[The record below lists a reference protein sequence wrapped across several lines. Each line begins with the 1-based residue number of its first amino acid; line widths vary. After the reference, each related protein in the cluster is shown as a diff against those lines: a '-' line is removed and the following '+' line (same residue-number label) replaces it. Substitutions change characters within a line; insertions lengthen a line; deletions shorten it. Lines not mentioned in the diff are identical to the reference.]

1 MELPN
6 DLRFIPLKYPGR
18 CQSCATRL
26 EAGER
31 AHWSPSSKKVWCIDC
46 ASRKGS
52 SVQAASDDVAGGSR
66 NRATNASPLGTR
78 SSKPDADS
86 TPTPWQQLCNYA
98 QRCIEAEAAK
108 SLVPYVKEN
117 SLWFL
122 HPGEEQLVVGNSD
135 STPAPG
141 KLPNRLSSRTRSL
154 IYGWPTV
161 VVTDRDHKPKVA
173 PLFAVQIEPE
183 RGLNNKWKLH
193 ATMEPEF
200 NLAVTASGIFDFSIT
215 EDINELLCHGL
226 PFGDADAFAALAGR
240 TAGVLGLQTV
250 SPLNPMRLESRIGR
264 KQGVYNAAI
273 SVVAEWSGYTSKLR
287 EELRQLQTRKDWSM
301 TAAAHLLPVGFAEKE
316 DKRPPSGPLA
326 APLPSNQSQEE
337 TLERLRREPL
347 TVVTGPPG
355 TGKTQLVVNA
365 VANAW
370 LDGDK
375 VLVTSTNNR
384 AVDVAVDRAAKDVCN
399 GLLVRTGNRDE
410 RVAVPGRITAASE
423 QASELR
429 GNQAAARAGLK
440 RAATERAD
448 LMEKLARLDELDTEL
463 LRVVEEREDLV
474 PKSKQLAR
482 TLWPEGHPP
491 RLRIGSRQI
500 ERRASRLLRTWWFR
514 RFRARRLRRRLGCLE
529 TAPLE
534 QLANWAQIDQRIAKL
549 TSQLESGRAKR
560 QHLKSAVGDPSTNVR
575 EADRKWA
582 DASLH
587 AIRVDTAAR
596 IASGTGRLAA
606 FDTIPAHGDR
616 FKRAVGNSFNHLR
629 GWACTALTADSNF
642 PLESRLFDLVI
653 VDEASQCNLA
663 AVLPLAYRAKRL
675 AVVGDPCQLNPI
687 VSLSD
692 GLLQEIAKQTGF
704 DNDDLRQR
712 GIHHKDG
719 SAYSAFEFA
728 ARPQTPVLLNE
739 HYRCHPH
746 IARWFNETF
755 YKGALTVLTDVSDA
769 SQSGRAIC
777 WVDVDGS
784 AERPATG
791 SWLNRAE
798 AEQTVEQLRG
808 VIESG
813 YKTVG
818 VITPFTAQAKLIDQI
833 ARRQF
838 GQDFLDDFDFVSG
851 TAHRL
856 QGDERDAI
864 VLSAVLCPGMSSNGA
879 RWIEKERNLLNVA
892 VSRARRALIVLGHPL
907 IGELGSPTLASLRAY
922 LRDDVARNEGT
933 GTPVAEFRTDS
944 TPEQLLLDAMQ
955 LRDLVPYAKCDV
967 EGYELDFALLE
978 QGIKLN
984 VEVDGDQHLDAR
996 GRQRRQDITRDRVLG
1011 KLGWTAFRIPAWR
1024 CHEEIDSVIEEI
1036 RKTRDRLLDEAGA
1049 RSLDVRG

>member
-6 DLRFIPLKYPGR
+6 DLRFIPLKYGGR

-26 EAGER
+26 EAGEP
-31 AHWSPSSKKVWCIDC
+31 AHWSPSSKEVWCIDC

-52 SVQAASDDVAGGSR
+52 SVQAAWDDVAGGSR
-66 NRATNASPLGTR
+66 NRATNASTISPS
-78 SSKPDADS
+78 SSKPDADGAH
-86 TPTPWQQLCNYA
+86 TPWRQLCNYA

-108 SLVPYVKEN
+108 SLVPYSSEN

-122 HPGEEQLVVGNSD
+122 HRGEERLVVGNSD

-141 KLPNRLSSRTRSL
+141 KLPNRLSSRIPSI

-183 RGLNNKWKLH
+183 RGPNNKWKLH

-200 NLAVTASGIFDFSIT
+200 NLAITASGIFDFSIT
-215 EDINELLCHGL
+215 EDINEMLSHGL

-250 SPLNPMRLESRIGR
+250 SLLNPRRLESRIGR
-264 KQGVYNAAI
+264 EQGVYNAAI

-384 AVDVAVDRAAKDVCN
+384 AVDVAVDRAAKDVSS
-399 GLLVRTGNRDE
+399 GLLVRTGNRDK
-410 RVAVPGRITAASE
+410 RVEVPGRITAASE
-423 QASELR
+423 QAATHR
-429 GNQAAARAGLK
+429 GNPAAARAGLK
-440 RAATERAD
+440 RAATERVRSDGEIWRAWTNWTRNCCGSS
-448 LMEKLARLDELDTEL
+448 K
-463 LRVVEEREDLV
+463 ERKDLV
-474 PKSKQLAR
+474 PISKEAAR

-500 ERRASRLLRTWWFR
+500 ERRARRLLRTWWFR
-514 RFRARRLRRRLGCLE
+514 RFRARRLCRRLGCLE

-534 QLANWAQIDQRIAKL
+534 QLANWAQIDQRTAKL
-549 TSQLESGRAKR
+549 TSQLESGREER
-560 QHLKSAVGDPSTNVR
+560 QHLKSAVGDPATRVR

-596 IASGTGRLAA
+596 ITSGTGRLAA

-642 PLESRLFDLVI
+642 PLESR
-653 VDEASQCNLA
+653 
-663 AVLPLAYRAKRL
+663 
-675 AVVGDPCQLNPI
+675 VV
-687 VSLSD
+687 
-692 GLLQEIAKQTGF
+692 
-704 DNDDLRQR
+704 
-712 GIHHKDG
+712 
-719 SAYSAFEFA
+719 
-728 ARPQTPVLLNE
+728 
-739 HYRCHPH
+739 
-746 IARWFNETF
+746 
-755 YKGALTVLTDVSDA
+755 
-769 SQSGRAIC
+769 
-777 WVDVDGS
+777 
-784 AERPATG
+784 
-791 SWLNRAE
+791 
-798 AEQTVEQLRG
+798 
-808 VIESG
+808 
-813 YKTVG
+813 
-818 VITPFTAQAKLIDQI
+818 
-833 ARRQF
+833 
-838 GQDFLDDFDFVSG
+838 
-851 TAHRL
+851 
-856 QGDERDAI
+856 
-864 VLSAVLCPGMSSNGA
+864 
-879 RWIEKERNLLNVA
+879 
-892 VSRARRALIVLGHPL
+892 
-907 IGELGSPTLASLRAY
+907 
-922 LRDDVARNEGT
+922 
-933 GTPVAEFRTDS
+933 
-944 TPEQLLLDAMQ
+944 
-955 LRDLVPYAKCDV
+955 
-967 EGYELDFALLE
+967 
-978 QGIKLN
+978 
-984 VEVDGDQHLDAR
+984 
-996 GRQRRQDITRDRVLG
+996 
-1011 KLGWTAFRIPAWR
+1011 
-1024 CHEEIDSVIEEI
+1024 
-1036 RKTRDRLLDEAGA
+1036 
-1049 RSLDVRG
+1049 